1 MQFCISPLPLVRSKL
16 SDTRLVHSDCMMV
29 HIFLLTGDDTTDV
42 SPTQELTVRFTIVWI
57 IVGAVALVVLIVIF
71 SIVFLLGFLYS
82 RKRKGTDA
90 FNNTGMQL
98 YIMGVK
104 ACSTV

>member
-1 MQFCISPLPLVRSKL
+1 
-16 SDTRLVHSDCMMV
+16 MV
-29 HIFLLTGDDTTDV
+29 YIFLLTGDDTTDV
-42 SPTQELTVRFTIVWI
+42 SPTQEPTVRFTIVWI
-57 IVGAVALVVLIVIF
+57 IVGAVALVVLIVVIF

-82 RKRKGTDA
+82 RKRKGTDTLDI
-90 FNNTGMQL
+90 NTGMQL